1 MKQMPSKTAQQSKS
15 WLTLSLL
22 ELMKEKSFSDIT
34 IKEIAEKAQLD
45 RRTFYRHFQSKK
57 DILDRYFEQL
67 CSEYSNYIVQEKHID
82 LSSLGHAYFNFWS
95 RHADFLQ
102 ALHQNHLF
110 YLIVEKYNE
119 LLPDLHKKFKEATFH
134 FKSKIDL
141 EYGLSFSAGGF
152 WNILSKW
159 FERGR
164 KETPEEMSH
173 ILQGIV
179 DSFLNKQAIE
189 R

>member
-1 MKQMPSKTAQQSKS
+1 MNRIPSRTAQQSKD

-22 ELMKEKSFSDIT
+22 ELMKEKNFSDIT
-34 IKEIAEKAQLD
+34 ITEIAEKAQLD
-45 RRTFYRHFQSKK
+45 RRTFYRHFRSKK

-67 CSEYSNYIVQEKHID
+67 CSEYSDYIIQEQHID
-82 LSSLGHAYFNFWS
+82 LSSLGRAYFTFWS

-110 YLIVEKYNE
+110 YLVVEKYNE
-119 LLPDLHKKFKEATFH
+119 LLPGLHEKFIEDTFH
-134 FKSKIDL
+134 FKNQISL
-141 EYGLSFSAGGF
+141 EYGLAFSAGGF
-152 WNILSKW
+152 WNILSRW

-164 KETPEEMSH
+164 KESPEEMSD
-173 ILQGIV
+173 ILQGII
-179 DSFLNKQAIE
+179 DSFAK